1 MLLDCLDNLRQEGW
15 VSLLEKIEADTK
27 ALDKEMELTCS
38 QLLVGLL
45 DPILAEFISCEHL
58 AYECLPG
65 LLLWGF
71 KLGI

>member
-45 DPILAEFISCEHL
+45 DPILTEFVCCEHL
-58 AYECLPG
+58 AYKRLPC
-65 LLLWGF
+65 F
-71 KLGI
+71 FHRSFELGK